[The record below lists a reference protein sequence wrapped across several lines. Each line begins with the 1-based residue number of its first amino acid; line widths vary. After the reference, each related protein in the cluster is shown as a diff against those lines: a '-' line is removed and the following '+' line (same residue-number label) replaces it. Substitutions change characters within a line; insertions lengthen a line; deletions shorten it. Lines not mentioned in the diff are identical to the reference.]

1 MDVVSLGRSARKTAN
16 VKVRQPLG
24 EVWVRGATPAD
35 AEGIRRFE
43 DEIRE
48 ELNIKDIRYLDA
60 SSDFVDYICKP
71 NLRAVGKKFG
81 KLVPALTEALRTMSA
96 EEARAAAHAVE
107 ANQPVQITINGDSY
121 ELLPEEL
128 LIETSSPEGYTVA
141 ESNGMLVALN
151 TTLTDELRIE
161 GTARELVRNIQ
172 DARKR
177 AGLEISDRILVYLDE
192 QGQGTLHEVLATWQ
206 AYIQSETL
214 ATSIYPQE
222 VPADAHG
229 ETIELETSTIHM
241 GIVREE

>member
-1 MDVVSLGRSARKTAN
+1 
-16 VKVRQPLG
+16 
-24 EVWVRGATPAD
+24 
-35 AEGIRRFE
+35 
-43 DEIRE
+43 
-48 ELNIKDIRYLDA
+48 
-60 SSDFVDYICKP
+60 
-71 NLRAVGKKFG
+71 
-81 KLVPALTEALRTMSA
+81 
-96 EEARAAAHAVE
+96 
-107 ANQPVQITINGDSY
+107 
-121 ELLPEEL
+121 
-128 LIETSSPEGYTVA
+128 
-141 ESNGMLVALN
+141 MLVALN